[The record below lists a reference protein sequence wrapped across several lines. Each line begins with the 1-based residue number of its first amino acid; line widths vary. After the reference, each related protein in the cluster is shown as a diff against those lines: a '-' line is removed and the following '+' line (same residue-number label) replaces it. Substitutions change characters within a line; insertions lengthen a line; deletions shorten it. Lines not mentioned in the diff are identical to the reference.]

1 MVATQY
7 EYILRQLC
15 QPKMKVHHHLWQI
28 KTQVC
33 CACGSQCLKSD
44 SVVIS
49 GDLIFHIIN

>member
-1 MVATQY
+1 MVATHY
-7 EYILRQLC
+7 EYILCQLC

-28 KTQVC
+28 KMQVC
-33 CACGSQCLKSD
+33 CARGSQCLKSD